1 MKSEKMNALICSVSL
16 FAPFPDA
23 RGGTHTLGNGH
34 RGKVRIPVKA
44 GIGKRPAAT
53 GSHTVRAGSRLPGT
67 KKQQNISRSTILYI
81 SLHRLSDD
89 SCLIL

>member
-1 MKSEKMNALICSVSL
+1 MNALICSAPL
-16 FAPFPDA
+16 FAAFPDA
-23 RGGTHTLGNGH
+23 RGNTHTLGNGH
-34 RGKVRIPVKA
+34 RSKVSIPVTA
-44 GIGKRPAAT
+44 GIGNRLTAT
-53 GSHTVRAGSRLPGT
+53 DSGIVRTGSRLPGT